1 MAKVQLKAQV
11 PLDEFLRQLTDGAYQ
26 VIKNQCTEN
35 FSEDQLKERL
45 RDVIQRILS
54 IDMVVGEEC
63 GLSLFCQE
71 TTLSPPWS
79 DAAQEAMRSDQEA
92 NGKPGRPS

>member
-1 MAKVQLKAQV
+1 MAKVQLKVQV

-26 VIKNQCTEN
+26 VIKSQRTEN
-35 FSEDQLKERL
+35 ISEDHLKERL

-54 IDMVVGEEC
+54 IDMIVGEEC

-79 DAAQEAMRSDQEA
+79 NAAKEALQSDRET
-92 NGKPGRPS
+92 KDRPKSPA